1 MSRFTH
7 FFRRFFVTEK
17 QTPQTFSLLECMHM
31 WAQMQT
37 CNFSFCNLHMMH
49 AECSASN
56 FKSLQLKF
64 GLLCVKHLILWRH
77 IFCEMNLTIGQRL
90 VTTSWL
96 CLCVGWL
103 VGQLFRVVRIYV
115 PKLGAV
121 HHLCVTKPHPPS
133 GHSLAR
139 SAAQHITLQY
149 RKQLSELRRLPYL
162 GETWHLW
169 PQHRWHERDTRANQ
183 RPSTPPVSAFPLQIE
198 ICAHNDTHNDTHTDT
213 QWHRH
218 KL

>member
-1 MSRFTH
+1 MRNAVLPILKACNWNLAC
-7 FFRRFFVTEK
+7 FV
-17 QTPQTFSLLECMHM
+17 
-31 WAQMQT
+31 
-37 CNFSFCNLHMMH
+37 
-49 AECSASN
+49 SN
-56 FKSLQLKF
+56 IWYCGDTYFVKWTWQLDNAWSLQVD
-64 GLLCVKHLILWRH
+64 CV
-77 IFCEMNLTIGQRL
+77 
-90 VTTSWL
+90 
-96 CLCVGWL
+96 CVL